1 MSQNDWKWT
10 SDDDLKMIR
19 FFDQYL
25 VTRNDETEKT
35 IADPTTDPKYK
46 YETKD
51 DLENKRYVLKIRI
64 SSLGRKNGN
73 IFEYINSYGND
84 TEQFIYFKFSLPG
97 PSTKFV
103 KICSYNDDI
112 AKKIKKDFEDNMKI
126 EDIFTKY
133 SFQSSFVVWFE
144 TSKNV
149 SIWNFCHTN
158 DKWVLLKK
166 DGKII
171 PYDSGWNYH
180 NCERVILC
188 TSHDKTPVLVYAHG
202 TIAIYKFVVFKTRNK
217 ETIDA
222 IINDFKNDVHLD
234 TILKLYETET
244 EAPFL

>member
-1 MSQNDWKWT
+1 M
-10 SDDDLKMIR
+10 
-19 FFDQYL
+19 
-25 VTRNDETEKT
+25 
-35 IADPTTDPKYK
+35 
-46 YETKD
+46 
-51 DLENKRYVLKIRI
+51 
-64 SSLGRKNGN
+64 GRKNGN

-84 TEQFIYFKFSLPG
+84 NEEFIYFKLCP
-97 PSTKFV
+97 PEPPTKFV

-180 NCERVILC
+180 NCERVN
-188 TSHDKTPVLVYAHG
+188 KAHRLLKNPRS
-202 TIAIYKFVVFKTRNK
+202 AWSTRLHRLHPIPLN
-217 ETIDA
+217 
-222 IINDFKNDVHLD
+222 L
-234 TILKLYETET
+234 
-244 EAPFL
+244 